1 MKLINKT
8 YTTITIELTRKEMV
22 DIGFDKIWDEIRESY
37 SASDYD
43 MESFRESGDG
53 RLLYVSLI
61 YKKNLKVIDG
71 I

>member
-8 YTTITIELTRKEMV
+8 YTIITIELTTKEMN
-22 DIGFDKIWDEIRESY
+22 DTGFDKIWDEIRESY

-43 MESFRESGDG
+43 MESFKEGGDG
-53 RLLYVSLI
+53 RFLYVNLR